1 MDVADFTVKALK
13 DPDVLAM
20 AAKVTPV
27 QDPSQNWTF
36 KLPDGRIEITTKDG
50 QVFERL
56 GDKVPGSPEA
66 PLTWKQL
73 SEKFASCASV
83 AAVAPSDAGIKKAE
97 RMIRRLEAVGD
108 ATDVLRAVA
117 EKS

>member
-1 MDVADFTVKALK
+1 MDIADFTEKALK

-20 AAKVTPV
+20 ASKVTPV

-36 KLPDGRIEITTKDG
+36 KLPDGRIEIATKDG

-66 PLTWKQL
+66 PLSWQQL
-73 SEKFASCASV
+73 SKKFASCASV
-83 AAVAPSDAGIKKAE
+83 AAVAPSDAGIEKAQQLV
-97 RMIRRLEAVGD
+97 RQLETVVD

-117 EKS
+117 DKS